1 MEILALAYNSVK
13 ICSYF
18 GCPVV
23 QYYGHTWTLSWN
35 ICRIKNKE
43 YREFPDGPVVRSWCF
58 LCCGLG
64 LALFGELR
72 SHKLWSMAK
81 KKKKEEEKV
90 KKQANKVKKGA
101 QREKTNIKP
110 CRTGLIHLLN
120 FPFIFCLMNNEK
132 KVLSDFQQI

>member
-1 MEILALAYNSVK
+1 MEMEILALAYNSVK

-43 YREFPDGPVVRSWCF
+43 NREFPDGPVVRSWCF

-64 LALFGELR
+64 LIPVWGTQIPQAMKHGQ
-72 SHKLWSMAK
+72 K

-132 KVLSDFQQI
+132 KF

>member
-1 MEILALAYNSVK
+1 
-13 ICSYF
+13 
-18 GCPVV
+18 
-23 QYYGHTWTLSWN
+23 
-35 ICRIKNKE
+35 
-43 YREFPDGPVVRSWCF
+43 
-58 LCCGLG
+58 
-64 LALFGELR
+64 
-72 SHKLWSMAK
+72 MAK

-132 KVLSDFQQI
+132 KF

>member
-1 MEILALAYNSVK
+1 MK
-13 ICSYF
+13 H
-18 GCPVV
+18 G
-23 QYYGHTWTLSWN
+23 Q
-35 ICRIKNKE
+35 
-43 YREFPDGPVVRSWCF
+43 
-58 LCCGLG
+58 
-64 LALFGELR
+64 
-72 SHKLWSMAK
+72 K

-132 KVLSDFQQI
+132 KF